1 MKLNNRGTSILEAV
15 LLMITISLATL
26 SLCETK
32 YNAALAKKH
41 DEYNMKFV
49 NIVNNT
55 YSIIFSCNDEIN
67 TLFKYYE
74 SIGIKG
80 NMVLKEEIKRN
91 GIVIRKVWETF
102 IKLDEQLIQRDQ
114 ITKGYSIKIKWY
126 IFEEDYTEDRS
137 RLIMIEPLKVL
148 GRTAFEVY
156 TSDTWSFIYE
166 T

>member
-1 MKLNNRGTSILEAV
+1 M
-15 LLMITISLATL
+15 
-26 SLCETK
+26 
-32 YNAALAKKH
+32 
-41 DEYNMKFV
+41 
-49 NIVNNT
+49 
-55 YSIIFSCNDEIN
+55 
-67 TLFKYYE
+67 
-74 SIGIKG
+74 
-80 NMVLKEEIKRN
+80 
-91 GIVIRKVWETF
+91 IRKVWETF

>member
-1 MKLNNRGTSILEAV
+1 MKLNNKGTSILEAV

-80 NMVLKEEIKRN
+80 NMVLKEEIKRMDKISN
-91 GIVIRKVWETF
+91 ETRF
-102 IKLDEQLIQRDQ
+102 K
-114 ITKGYSIKIKWY
+114 KKWY
-126 IFEEDYTEDRS
+126 SDKES
-137 RLIMIEPLKVL
+137 L
-148 GRTAFEVY
+148 GNFYKT
-156 TSDTWSFIYE
+156 
-166 T
+166 